1 MQHTDDPRL
10 KNLIK
15 EGKEGDIVIV
25 GVPFGY
31 SRKRNL
37 NKGGE

>member
-1 MQHTDDPRL
+1 MLHSDDPRL

-15 EGKEGDIVIV
+15 EGKEGYIVIV

-31 SRKRNL
+31 SRKRVI
-37 NKGGE
+37 NKGG

>member
-1 MQHTDDPRL
+1 MHSDDPRL
-10 KNLIK
+10 NSLVK

-31 SRKRNL
+31 SRVRTL
-37 NKGGE
+37 NMGGE